1 MWLVIGQAKHLR
13 SYEAEVSQLRG
24 LTNVQSD
31 SIRSMTR
38 QLDELKEELT
48 EANNT
53 VAESLETV
61 RKIKFQCQQ

>member
-1 MWLVIGQAKHLR
+1 
-13 SYEAEVSQLRG
+13 
-24 LTNVQSD
+24 
-31 SIRSMTR
+31 MTR

>member
-1 MWLVIGQAKHLR
+1 MRQVKHLR
-13 SYEAEVSQLRG
+13 SYEAEVTQLRG
-24 LTNVQSD
+24 LTNVQSE
-31 SIRSMTR
+31 SIQTMTR
-38 QLDELKEELT
+38 QLDELKEELV